1 MKTHETNLQILL
13 NFKGWCYL
21 STIFRNNIIY
31 KISDREGVVHLKF
44 GGMEW
49 FIWDLLAGG
58 RGWGWLIWD
67 LCDFTENYTLSRD
80 GGNLFEISSYFRL
93 KIAQSKQIQ
102 GGRWFVIRL
111 KPPHL
116 PSQNLKKK
124 RLVWVVYQSG
134 TLFSKF
140 RMQKM
145 YAKTTKSNWILRK
158 IIEVVWPAINE
169 HGLLTF
175 KSKNEV

>member
-21 STIFRNNIIY
+21 SMICRNNIIY

-116 PSQNLKKK
+116 PSQNLQKKDSCESSTK
-124 RLVWVVYQSG
+124 VELSSVNFECKKCMPRRLKVTEYCERLLRLSG
-134 TLFSKF
+134 
-140 RMQKM
+140 Q
-145 YAKTTKSNWILRK
+145 
-158 IIEVVWPAINE
+158 P
-169 HGLLTF
+169 
-175 KSKNEV
+175 